1 MLCLALLLYGLAGY
15 SQELEIHG
23 IIEDEHGQVLENI
36 IIKLVDQERFTST
49 DQNGQFVILAKEGS
63 KASLSHLAYRP
74 QTVVL
79 SNHMHIVM
87 QEQAFDLDN
96 IIVTADPLGNLA
108 QSRIVYDDVKAVTQ
122 PRNVSDL
129 FKDIPGFG
137 IQKRGAYASEP
148 VFRAFKYEQLNVQ
161 YDGGMKILNACPN
174 RMDPITTHV
183 IPEEIEKIEIV
194 KGPFTVRFGQNFGG
208 IINMVSKTPESKED
222 GISGNVETGYHPI
235 PVS

>member
-1 MLCLALLLYGLAGY
+1 
-15 SQELEIHG
+15 
-23 IIEDEHGQVLENI
+23 
-36 IIKLVDQERFTST
+36 
-49 DQNGQFVILAKEGS
+49 
-63 KASLSHLAYRP
+63 
-74 QTVVL
+74 
-79 SNHMHIVM
+79 M

-96 IIVTADPLGNLA
+96 IIVTADPFGNLA
-108 QSRIVYDDVKAVTQ
+108 QSRIVYDDVKAITQ

-137 IQKRGAYASEP
+137 IIKRGAYASEP

-183 IPEEIEKIEIV
+183 IPEEIERIEVV

-208 IINMVSKTPESKED
+208 IINMVSKTPVSRAFCRAIVTLSFFVAPFSTSTSSVPSSINLNTSCDTPTERMVFVTS
-222 GISGNVETGYHPI
+222 ISIKTSPDETDTVLI
-235 PVS
+235 ETDTVSSRYCF